1 VERLDHLGLVLP
13 EPAGDLDPLLAEDGG
28 DGVAIWGRLVR
39 EVEEWLPLDRGE
51 DDGQEET
58 QGRAF
63 YLTRLWPPSSSSS
76 KGSPRFEGPPTHLIH
91 GGAPGIDSA
100 LAAWARRW
108 TTWPVSEIPAAWDT
122 YDNFAGPLRNSL
134 LVRAA
139 DFLVSFGGG
148 SGTANCVRQALE
160 HGTPVV
166 DLSPLAN

>member
-1 VERLDHLGLVLP
+1 MRQPVHLVV
-13 EPAGDLDPLLAEDGG
+13 
-28 DGVAIWGRLVR
+28 VAVTGSRRAV
-39 EVEEWLPLDRGE
+39 PSK
-51 DDGQEET
+51 T
-58 QGRAF
+58 QRRAF
-63 YLTRLWPPSSSSS
+63 FLLTRLRPSSPSP
-76 KGSPRFEGPPTHLIH
+76 KGSTHFEGPPTHLIH

-108 TTWPVSEIPAAWDT
+108 TTWPVSEISAAWDT
-122 YDNFAGPLRNSL
+122 YGNFAGPLRNSL

-166 DLSPLAN
+166 DLSSLAS